1 MSRHNR
7 LTRITA
13 LVLAIVLIAAEAAFA
28 ASIVSPA
35 DGSIAYS
42 DSLLVSVKL
51 SDQKTVRI
59 TVYKEQI
66 GTEKEVVKENG
77 VKTTEVVY
85 SDADASA
92 LTEEDISLISSGNL
106 TDENGEAL
114 LLSSGDEIPDYHD
127 SVFAEAVEY
136 TNSTAGI
143 GFYTKKLTGVGVG
156 LYKVKVETLGS
167 RKEVTDTVVSYA
179 AVKEKKEEKRMNVFA
194 SLFCNDYM
202 TEVLE
207 RRELNAEKNWTCQ
220 ITYFIVKTFSNS
232 NSLISGITK
241 ELKDAVQDSAGVLY
255 SIDGE
260 RLIKNNNWCI
270 GTFCESS

>member
-66 GTEKEVVKENG
+66 GAEEEVVKENG
-77 VKTTEVVY
+77 VKATEVVY

-92 LTEEDISLISSGNL
+92 LTEEDISLISSGNR

-167 RKEVTDTVVSYA
+167 RKEVTETVVSYA
-179 AVKEKKEEKRMNVFA
+179 AVKEKKEEKQGIF
-194 SLFCNDYM
+194 
-202 TEVLE
+202 
-207 RRELNAEKNWTCQ
+207 
-220 ITYFIVKTFSNS
+220 
-232 NSLISGITK
+232 SGIGQSGA
-241 ELKDAVQDSAGVLY
+241 LQFLQNLL
-255 SIDGE
+255 
-260 RLIKNNNWCI
+260 RNL
-270 GTFCESS
+270 FR